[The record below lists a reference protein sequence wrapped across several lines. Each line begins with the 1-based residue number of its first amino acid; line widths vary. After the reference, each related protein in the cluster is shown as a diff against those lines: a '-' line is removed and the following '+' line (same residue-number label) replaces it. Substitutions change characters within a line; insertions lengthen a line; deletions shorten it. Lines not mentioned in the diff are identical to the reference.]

1 MFEFFKL
8 AFTRPLEA
16 IVVLLCVGYMYMH
29 VEVFEVRKAQAIIET
44 QRTEQ
49 VKINNQVVQMNNTL
63 IRIDE
68 NVKLIKEGRI
78 GPALP

>member
-1 MFEFFKL
+1 MFDFIKL

-16 IVVLLCVGYMYMH
+16 IVVLLCVGYLYMH
-29 VEVFEVRKAQAIIET
+29 VEVFEVKKAQAIDVVLHS
-44 QRTEQ
+44 QQ
-49 VKINNQVVQMNNTL
+49 VTINEKVITMSDTL

-68 NVKLIKEGRI
+68 NVKLIKEGRL

>member
-1 MFEFFKL
+1 MFDFIKL

-16 IVVLLCVGYMYMH
+16 IVILLCVGYMYMH
-29 VEVFEVRKAQAIIET
+29 VEVFEVKKAQAVDGLLHS
-44 QRTEQ
+44 QQ
-49 VKINNQVVQMNNTL
+49 VVINNKVVEMSETL

-68 NVKLIKEGRI
+68 NVKLIKEGRL